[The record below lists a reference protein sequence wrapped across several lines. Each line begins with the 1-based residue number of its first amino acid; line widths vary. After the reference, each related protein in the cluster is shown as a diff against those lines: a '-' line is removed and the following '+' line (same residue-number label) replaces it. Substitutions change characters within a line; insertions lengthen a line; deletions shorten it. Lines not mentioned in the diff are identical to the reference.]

1 MSETKYFNEET
12 THSNIMYWWHGVIQ
26 DDKYWSGCNNDDVSN
41 EYSKIHDSGSDKNK
55 KGFGKRYKVAIFG
68 RHYAV
73 KSGEDADWLEMAEA
87 VYPVTAG
94 SGLGGSKQTSAL
106 RQGAHVI
113 GFYRDGK
120 EGREPIILG
129 CLGIHEE
136 NEPNLFGGDPSGF
149 FFPRTGNKGKCKN
162 EKRKPIATKDRNSA
176 GPPVE
181 SNASPLQRT
190 VAHDDKRKDGSVT
203 EPILPP
209 MRCEGPADILSSIK
223 LLLNKLSYYTNV
235 AKNGL
240 SDLAAL
246 SEGIIKSVT
255 IGITSLTN
263 TLLDRMRGFVVN
275 VINSAIKNVMNL
287 LPPFLRPDA
296 NFKAQGILGGLACAF
311 NKVKDKITDIVK
323 DLTKQFVDNY
333 VNAPLCAAT
342 SFLGGLLGN
351 VIGEINGAVDTAV
364 SEINKVLKI
373 GNEFA
378 GNVLDVLDFVLDLLK
393 LFECE
398 EDEAK
403 CPDTTQWSFW
413 NGPKDLQAQIPEA
426 VSQTVENIINEV
438 ETVLPGSAAG
448 AASNPCNSRQVPCG
462 PPRVQITGGGGSGAQ
477 ANAVV
482 SATGAVLGLDFSVFG
497 TNYISEPQITL
508 VDSCGTGGGAVFQP
522 IMRAT
527 GTKNQFQED
536 LFDLIGAIPI
546 DSGTQ
551 YLPAPNGATGGA
563 RFILSGPSD
572 TILFKTGS
580 TQIINGREVKGT
592 GYEVYPCGT
601 TFEVLVEDE
610 VYLPSGTIAEV
621 IDREGNVV
629 QTLNGLGQITKIV
642 IESSG
647 TLTAPCNP
655 DNVIVEPVID
665 FPIELAGETI
675 FGGSDPGSPTPVTPL
690 GSTPVGSTP
699 VTPLGSTPV
708 GSTPVGSTPV
718 GSTPVTPITSTSPFG
733 VPNVPLVFQDQGIAV
748 KAESY
753 DVVSI
758 IDSVFI
764 VNPGFGFKSTD
775 IIEILDNK
783 GAELEFDVDE
793 KGQVSEV
800 RVLNG
805 GLGFNTVPTIRIE
818 SETGYNFE
826 AVAVF
831 RFVPLSEV
839 ELNNIT
845 PPAGARLVSVVDCVG
860 KILGRQ
866 SK

>member
-1 MSETKYFNEET
+1 MSNYFNEET
-12 THSNIMYWWHGVIQ
+12 SHSNMMYWWHGVIQ
-26 DDKYWSGCNNDDVSN
+26 DDKYWAGCSNDDVSN

-73 KSGEDADWLEMAEA
+73 KSRKDDPDRLEMAEA

-94 SGLGGSKQTSAL
+94 SGLGGSKQTSSL

-113 GFYRDGK
+113 GFYKDGK
-120 EGREPIILG
+120 EGREPLILG

-136 NEPNLFGGDPSGF
+136 NEPNIINGDPEGF
-149 FFPRTGNKGKCKN
+149 FSSRSGNKGKCKN
-162 EKRKPIATKDRNSA
+162 EKRKPIATKDTNST
-176 GPPVE
+176 GTPVE
-181 SNASPLQRT
+181 SNMSPLQRT

-255 IGITSLTN
+255 RGITSLTT

-275 VINSAIKNVMNL
+275 VINSAIKDVLNF

-296 NFKAQGILGGLACAF
+296 NFKTQGILGGLACAF
-311 NKVKDKITDIVK
+311 NKVKDKVTDIVK
-323 DLTKQFVDNY
+323 DLAKQFVDNY

-342 SFLGGLLGN
+342 SFLGSLLGN

-364 SEINKVLKI
+364 SEVNKILQI
-373 GNEFA
+373 GNKFA
-378 GNVLDVLDFVLDLLK
+378 GNVLSVLDFVLDLVK

-398 EDEAK
+398 EDKAK

-413 NGPKDLQAQIPEA
+413 NGPKDLQAQIPDA
-426 VSQTVENIINEV
+426 VNQTVENIINEV
-438 ETVLPGSAAG
+438 ETVLPGSAEG
-448 AASNPCNSRQVPCG
+448 AAANPCNSRQIPCG

-482 SATGAVLGLDFSVFG
+482 SVTGAVLGLDFSVFG

-508 VDSCGTGGGAVFQP
+508 ADSCGTGGGAVFQP
-522 IMRAT
+522 IMRPT

-536 LFDLIGAIPI
+536 LFDLVGAIPI
-546 DSGTQ
+546 DSGSQ
-551 YLPAPNGATGGA
+551 YLPAPNGTTGGA
-563 RFILSGPSD
+563 GFILSGPSD

-580 TQIINGREVKGT
+580 TQIINGREIKGT
-592 GYEVYPCGT
+592 GYEVYSCGT
-601 TFEVLVEDE
+601 TFDVLAEDE

-621 IDREGNVV
+621 VDREGNVV
-629 QTLNGLGQITKIV
+629 QTLNGLGQITKLA

-655 DNVIVEPVID
+655 ENVIVEPIID
-665 FPIELAGETI
+665 FPIQTGVETVL
-675 FGGSDPGSPTPVTPL
+675 GGVGSPGSSFTRLPSPF
-690 GSTPVGSTP
+690 
-699 VTPLGSTPV
+699 
-708 GSTPVGSTPV
+708 
-718 GSTPVTPITSTSPFG
+718 TSP
-733 VPNVPLVFQDQGIAV
+733 VVTSEVQGITA
-748 KAESY
+748 KAETY
-753 DVVSI
+753 DVVPI

-764 VNPGFGFKSTD
+764 VNPGFGFKPTD
-775 IIEILDNK
+775 TIEILDNK
-783 GAELEFDVDE
+783 GAELEFDVNE
-793 KGQVSEV
+793 LGQVTEV
-800 RVLNG
+800 RVLKG

-818 SETGYNFE
+818 SQTGFNFE

-831 RFVPLSEV
+831 NFVPLAEV

-845 PPAGARLVSVVDCVG
+845 PPAGARFVSVVDCVG
-860 KILGRQ
+860 KITNG
-866 SK
+866 